1 VGNQIFS
8 WVDSNRTRG
17 NVFKQKDGRFRVD
30 VRGKFFTESV
40 VRCWNR
46 LPRDVVNALSLE
58 VFKAWL
64 DGALGDQL

>member
-1 VGNQIFS
+1 MSEV
-8 WVDSNRTRG
+8 
-17 NVFKQKDGRFRVD
+17 RFLLR
-30 VRGKFFTESV
+30 V